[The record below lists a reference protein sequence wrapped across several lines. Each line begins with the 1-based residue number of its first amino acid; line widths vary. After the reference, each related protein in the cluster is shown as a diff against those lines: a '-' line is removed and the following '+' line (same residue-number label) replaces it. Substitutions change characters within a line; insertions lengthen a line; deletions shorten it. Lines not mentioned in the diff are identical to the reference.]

1 MFQDHCILNFVC
13 VEKQRRPDH
22 VRGYLPVQKLE
33 DASLC
38 PVSALVAYVIRYALD
53 ISHFGDLIT
62 YALL

>member
-13 VEKQRRPDH
+13 LEKQRRPDH

-38 PVSALVAYVIRYALD
+38 PVAALVAYVDQVCIGYFALW
-53 ISHFGDLIT
+53 
-62 YALL
+62 